1 MLDSLF
7 ARLPRFIGGRD
18 LDTPNAIRLVAR
30 TRVGPAAF
38 LHVIY
43 KPAAQEIVRV
53 VFGQIHA
60 PPSLRRLYA
69 LCNGAS
75 LFSGA
80 IRIFGCVAAGT
91 LLDRSDPLSLP
102 PLDIVKS
109 NRQFVD
115 PETFQTQ
122 VCIGAYG
129 FDRSLVCVDR
139 QIEVVTCYE
148 GEDIKTTRKKWPT
161 IENWITSEIDRL
173 STLFSPEG
181 ERLVAENFCLPDSD
195 EARLN

>member
-1 MLDSLF
+1 VIDNLF
-7 ARLPRFIGGRD
+7 ARLPRFVAGRD
-18 LDTPNAIRLVAR
+18 LDTPTAIRLVAR
-30 TRVGPAAF
+30 TRVGPVAY

-43 KPAAQEIVRV
+43 KPAEEEIVRE
-53 VFGQIHA
+53 VFGKIRA

-91 LLDRSDPLSLP
+91 LLDRRNPLSLP

-115 PETFQTQ
+115 PERFQRQ

-139 QIEVVTCYE
+139 KIEMVTCYE
-148 GEDIKTTRKKWPT
+148 GEEFKRTRKKWPT
-161 IENWITSEIDRL
+161 VDSWITGEIDRL
-173 STLFSPEG
+173 SMLFSDEG
-181 ERLVAENFCLPDSD
+181 ERLVSENFCLPGSD
-195 EARLN
+195 EARLS